1 MTHRK
6 LTENEIKLAKTIFG
20 DSIDYDAVAISAKKT
35 IFFQPRDYAMTVSNN
50 IYMDNRYRED
60 YTLDPD
66 PKFHALLIHEL
77 THVWQYQNKI
87 FNPMVAALG
96 LNLKHKFNYREAY
109 EFHLDEKKDLMEYG
123 LEQQAEIIE
132 EYFLTKHKG
141 LSSYLDRCTNKCND
155 AERLALYESVLKN
168 FLKNPSY
175 AKRKHF
181 PLLFKGKPP
190 KQP

>member
-6 LTENEIKLAKTIFG
+6 LTENEIKLAQTIFG
-20 DSIDYDAVAISAKKT
+20 DSIDYDAVTISSKKT
-35 IFFQPRDYAMTVSNN
+35 FLFQPENYAMTVSNTV
-50 IYMDNRYRED
+50 YMDNRYSED
-60 YTLDPD
+60 YTLETNPHL
-66 PKFHALLIHEL
+66 HALLIHEL

-87 FNPMVAALG
+87 YNPLVEAAG
-96 LNLKHKFNYREAY
+96 LALRHKFNYRQAY
-109 EFHLDEKKDLMEYG
+109 EFDLVKGKDLMEYG

-141 LSSYLDRCTNKCND
+141 MSAHLDRCINKCSD
-155 AERLALYESVLKN
+155 AERLELYESVLDN
-168 FLKNPSY
+168 FLKNPAY

-181 PLLFKGKPP
+181 PLMFKGKPP